1 LKDLIPRFSA
11 YFSRLTPVERFFIA
25 GAIICVFVVLN
36 LWLVFPNFGKHK
48 RIERRARDA
57 KEKLEK
63 YNKEIAQTDFYRT
76 NITALEG
83 DGASVPLEDQ
93 GVSFLQTIQSEAVK
107 SGVIVQA
114 NNRQP
119 ERTNQFFMERS
130 QSLSTLSDE
139 RQLVD
144 FLYNLGTGSSQ
155 TRVRAISIRPDPS
168 RTKLNAT
175 ITLVAS
181 FQKKPPARTAPA
193 PAPAQKP
200 APAPAVK
207 PAAKEPPKDS
217 PKPAPTSVTRPATNA
232 APKPST
238 PKK

>member
-1 LKDLIPRFSA
+1 MKDLITKFSA
-11 YFSRLTPVERFFIA
+11 YFSRLSPVERFFIA
-25 GAIICVFVVLN
+25 GAIICVFVVIN
-36 LWLVFPNFGKHK
+36 LVFVFPKFGKLK
-48 RIERRARDA
+48 GIERRDRDA
-57 KEKLEK
+57 KIKLDLYE
-63 YNKEIAQTDFYRT
+63 KEIAQTDFYRT
-76 NITALEG
+76 NITILEG

-93 GVSFLQTIQSEAVK
+93 GVSFLQAIQSQSVQ

-119 ERTNQFFMERS
+119 ERTNQFFLERA
-130 QSLSTLSDE
+130 QSLTTLSE
-139 RQLVD
+139 ESQLVD

-181 FQKKPPARTAPA
+181 FQKKPPVRTAAAAA
-193 PAPAQKP
+193 PVPV
-200 APAPAVK
+200 VK
-207 PAAKEPPKDS
+207 PATKEPPKDS
-217 PKPAPTSVTRPATNA
+217 PKPAPTPVTKPATNA
-232 APKPST
+232 APKLPT

>member
-1 LKDLIPRFSA
+1 MKDLITKFSA
-11 YFSRLTPVERFFIA
+11 YFSRLSPVERFFIA
-25 GAIICVFVVLN
+25 SAIICVFVVLN
-36 LWLVFPNFGKHK
+36 LWLVVPNFGKLN
-48 RIERRARDA
+48 RIERRDRDA
-57 KEKLEK
+57 KTKLDLYE
-63 YNKEIAQTDFYRT
+63 KEIAQTDFYRT
-76 NITALEG
+76 NITILEG

-119 ERTNQFFMERS
+119 ERTNQFFLVRA
-130 QSLSTLSDE
+130 QSLTTLSE
-139 RQLVD
+139 ENQLVD

-175 ITLVAS
+175 ITLEAS
-181 FQKKPPARTAPA
+181 FQKKPPVRATPA
-193 PAPAQKP
+193 PAPAAK
-200 APAPAVK
+200 PAVK
-207 PAAKEPPKDS
+207 ETPKDS
-217 PKPAPTSVTRPATNA
+217 PKPAPIPVTKPATNA
-232 APKPST
+232 ATKLPT

>member
-1 LKDLIPRFSA
+1 MKDLITKFSA
-11 YFSRLTPVERFFIA
+11 YFSRLSPLERLFIA
-25 GAIICVFVVLN
+25 GAIICVFVVIN
-36 LWLVFPNFGKHK
+36 LVFVFPKFGKLK
-48 RIERRARDA
+48 GIERRDRDA
-57 KEKLEK
+57 KAKLEL
-63 YNKEIAQTDFYRT
+63 YEKEIAQTDFYRT
-76 NITALEG
+76 NITILEG

-93 GVSFLQTIQSEAVK
+93 GVSFLQAIQSEAVK

-119 ERTNQFFMERS
+119 ERTNQFFLERA
-130 QSLSTLSDE
+130 QSLTTLSE
-139 RQLVD
+139 ESQLVD

-181 FQKKPPARTAPA
+181 FQKKPPVRTATA
-193 PAPAQKP
+193 PV
-200 APAPAVK
+200 PAVK
-207 PAAKEPPKDS
+207 PATKETPKDS
-217 PKPAPTSVTRPATNA
+217 PKPAPTPVTKPATNA
-232 APKPST
+232 APKLPT

>member
-1 LKDLIPRFSA
+1 VKDLITKFSA
-11 YFSRLTPVERFFIA
+11 YFSRLSPVERFFIA
-25 GAIICVFVVLN
+25 GAIICVFVVIN
-36 LWLVFPNFGKHK
+36 LVFVVPKFGKLK
-48 RIERRARDA
+48 GIERRDRDA
-57 KEKLEK
+57 KAKLEL
-63 YNKEIAQTDFYRT
+63 YQKEIAQTDFYRT
-76 NITALEG
+76 NITILEG

-93 GVSFLQTIQSEAVK
+93 GVSFLQAIQSEAVK

-119 ERTNQFFMERS
+119 ERTNQFFLERA
-130 QSLSTLSDE
+130 QSLTTLSDE
-139 RQLVD
+139 SQLVD

-181 FQKKPPARTAPA
+181 FQKKPPVRSAPA
-193 PAPAQKP
+193 PAPA
-200 APAPAVK
+200 AK
-207 PAAKEPPKDS
+207 PAAKETPKDS
-217 PKPAPTSVTRPATNA
+217 PKPAPTSVTKPATNA
-232 APKPST
+232 APKLPT

>member
-1 LKDLIPRFSA
+1 MKDLITKFSA
-11 YFSRLTPVERFFIA
+11 YFSRLSSLERLFIA
-25 GAIICVFVVLN
+25 GAIICVFVVIN
-36 LWLVFPNFGKHK
+36 LVFVFPKFGKLK
-48 RIERRARDA
+48 GIERRDRDA
-57 KEKLEK
+57 KAKLEL
-63 YNKEIAQTDFYRT
+63 YEKEIAQTDFYRT
-76 NITALEG
+76 NITILEG

-93 GVSFLQTIQSEAVK
+93 GVSFLQAIQSEAVK

-119 ERTNQFFMERS
+119 ERTNQFFLERA
-130 QSLSTLSDE
+130 QSLTTLSE
-139 RQLVD
+139 ESQLVD

-181 FQKKPPARTAPA
+181 FQKKPPVRTATA
-193 PAPAQKP
+193 PV
-200 APAPAVK
+200 PAVK
-207 PAAKEPPKDS
+207 PATKETPKDS
-217 PKPAPTSVTRPATNA
+217 PKPAPTPVTKPATNA
-232 APKPST
+232 APKLPT

>member
-1 LKDLIPRFSA
+1 MKDLITKFSA
-11 YFSRLTPVERFFIA
+11 YFSRLSSVERLFIA
-25 GAIICVFVVLN
+25 GAIVSLFVVLN
-36 LWLVFPNFGKHK
+36 LWLVFPNFGKLK
-48 RIERRARDA
+48 RIERRAGEA
-57 KEKLEK
+57 KEKLEL
-63 YNKEIAQTDFYRT
+63 YNKAIAQTDFYRT
-76 NITALEG
+76 NITILEG

-93 GVSFLQTIQSEAVK
+93 GVSFLQAINNQSVQ

-119 ERTNQFFMERS
+119 ESTNQFFLERK
-130 QSLSTLSDE
+130 QSLTTLSE
-139 RQLVD
+139 ESQLVD

-155 TRVRAISIRPDPS
+155 TRVRAISIRPDAS

-181 FQKKPPARTAPA
+181 FQKKPPAKAAPA
-193 PAPAQKP
+193 PV
-200 APAPAVK
+200 PAVK
-207 PAAKEPPKDS
+207 PATKEAPKDS
-217 PKPAPTSVTRPATNA
+217 PKPAPSPVTKPATNA